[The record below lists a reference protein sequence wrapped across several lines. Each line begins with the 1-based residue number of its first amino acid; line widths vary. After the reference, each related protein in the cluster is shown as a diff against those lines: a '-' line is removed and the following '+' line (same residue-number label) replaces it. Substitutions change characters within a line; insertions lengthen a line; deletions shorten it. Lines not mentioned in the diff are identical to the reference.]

1 MPDTHTSPVQAQ
13 DEQMLPHSPLQ
24 MHPSPDQVPP
34 FSPQGPFTS
43 FAAGTSAFGAGPS
56 TLPTGSFPS
65 TFTAGPSTSSA
76 GPSYPIAD
84 PTIQDVYRLVYDMR
98 REHGAI
104 LYDLQQRMGDIEDEM
119 RDWRF
124 DPSDD

>member
-1 MPDTHTSPVQAQ
+1 
-13 DEQMLPHSPLQ
+13 MLPHSPLQ
-24 MHPSPDQVPP
+24 MHLSPDRVPP
-34 FSPQGPFTS
+34 FSPQRPFTS

-56 TLPTGSFPS
+56 TLPTDSFPS
-65 TFTAGPSTSSA
+65 PFQASPSTSYA
-76 GPSYPIAD
+76 GPSYPPPIAD

-104 LYDLQQRMGDIEDEM
+104 LSDLQQRIGDIEDVM